1 MYIYILRC
9 EDRSLYTGITTNL
22 VRRIRQHTGKIKG
35 GAKYTVSHK
44 VIFIEAVWFTDDK
57 QTARKLEYRIKK
69 LSKASK
75 ERLIS
80 SPLLIY
86 EMISDIS
93 ENPKE
98 LIKPFYEYEKNVDNI
113 QWDGVSLNKFEN
125 TEDNGELLWKA
136 E

>member
-113 QWDGVSLNKFEN
+113 Q
-125 TEDNGELLWKA
+125 
-136 E
+136 